1 MPLMKREI
9 VEVIQLVLAERIKGP
24 VADQLVDIPVPLVM
38 EEIVAVVQEVVR
50 LVPQERVQRKTVEH
64 VRVRQILNETVE
76 VARLVPRER
85 VQQRIGEKIV
95 EVPIPQIF
103 GGQ

>member
-9 VEVIQLVLAERIKGP
+9 VEVIQPVLAERNKGP

-50 LVPQERVQRKTVEH
+50 LVPQRTSAAAENRRA
-64 VRVRQILNETVE
+64 NG
-76 VARLVPRER
+76 ARYLFHNSSEDRDR
-85 VQQRIGEKIV
+85 
-95 EVPIPQIF
+95 
-103 GGQ
+103 